1 MKQLDHQQR
10 QNVCSWQLSH
20 KNYLILIRNNME
32 TSKIE
37 YILNKVVFSLVSPL
51 YLYLAFSDGL
61 MKYMGLG

>member
-1 MKQLDHQQR
+1 
-10 QNVCSWQLSH
+10 
-20 KNYLILIRNNME
+20 ME

-37 YILNKVVFSLVSPL
+37 YILNKVFSLVSPL